1 MILQHLTLTIK
12 SFVHSICNLQTR
24 NMLSLSLIVIITVLS
39 QASSS
44 QTNGLTCPEGWEALY
59 GKCYLIVTR
68 QSGSGLSWSLAQ
80 QDCHANGG
88 KLALPL
94 DKTENDGIFDLYTQR
109 ESKFSRFWIG
119 AVALDKGDPLKFTTR
134 EGQKLNFTN
143 WKPGQPNQP
152 NPLSCAY
159 VGNFGAPAQWADDI
173 CQFDKADYVC
183 ERMSEGLVKGDCPFE
198 DNVLFVENS
207 IQKESIEDCQ
217 EFCQEIDNCEVSII
231 GVFENHRKS
240 HIQCDIFSTF
250 QTLLIIPILNSEFF
264 CSVFHL
270 E

>member
-1 MILQHLTLTIK
+1 M
-12 SFVHSICNLQTR
+12 
-24 NMLSLSLIVIITVLS
+24 
-39 QASSS
+39 
-44 QTNGLTCPEGWEALY
+44 
-59 GKCYLIVTR
+59 
-68 QSGSGLSWSLAQ
+68 
-80 QDCHANGG
+80 
-88 KLALPL
+88 
-94 DKTENDGIFDLYTQR
+94 YTQK
-109 ESKFSRFWIG
+109 ESKNIRFWID
-119 AVALDKGDPLKFTTR
+119 AVALDKSDPLKFTTK

-143 WKPGQPNQP
+143 WRSDQPNQP

-183 ERMSEGLVKGDCPFE
+183 ERMPEGLVEGDCPFE

-217 EFCQEIDNCEVSII
+217 EFCQEVDNCEVSIV

-240 HIQCDIFSTF
+240 RIQCDIFRTF
-250 QTLLIIPILNSEFF
+250 QTLLIILIYGFCKLNSVFY
-264 CSVFHL
+264 SVFHL